1 MWTTQYRMLRV
12 GLSIFSFQAIVPF
25 VCVFYVYCRLG
36 IRAYSLYLLLC
47 TWCVYSPIYLS
58 ADPTVLVAACPGGC
72 EAFSSF
78 CYTLFQVSNEQNPLP
93 STHFKETDSRHPSMP
108 SRDKK
113 MAESPVTTV
122 RGPCVDLA
130 YAPQPNNQAR
140 TPPHKRHPTFVAP
153 PPAQWW
159 LVNATRQTRQENR
172 FTTPPRPKPKAT
184 SAADAE
190 GAATTAIFACQNT
203 GAVAETPV
211 TPAQRKTGLGTSTAG
226 VLVSITSSTIPYLTA
241 STGVMKKSRSV
252 SVSILSIGCPV

>member
-12 GLSIFSFQAIVPF
+12 GLSIFSFQAVVPF

-47 TWCVYSPIYLS
+47 TWYVCSPIYLS

-140 TPPHKRHPTFVAP
+140 TPPHKPHPTFVAP

-159 LVNATRQTRQENR
+159 LVNATRQTRQEIGSPH
-172 FTTPPRPKPKAT
+172 PPDQSPRQHQLQTRRVLQQRPYSPAK
-184 SAADAE
+184 
-190 GAATTAIFACQNT
+190 
-203 GAVAETPV
+203 
-211 TPAQRKTGLGTSTAG
+211 TPAQLPRPPSRRLKERRAWAPAPL
-226 VLVSITSSTIPYLTA
+226 A
-241 STGVMKKSRSV
+241 SWSQSPRPQSRT
-252 SVSILSIGCPV
+252 